1 MKFKSPNE
9 KPKSEWEIKFFRET
23 PFMPFGSMMNA
34 YGQVFK
40 ERGELVSATDIKAFL
55 SDSQK
60 IFKLAKKM
68 VKDAYDFSQDIYEP
82 EPVSMEQATAR
93 NEEFQKKYN
102 QTSEL
107 SEVET
112 EVAQVNEQT
121 GEIKTQ

>member
-1 MKFKSPNE
+1 MKYNNTNNKTI
-9 KPKSEWEIKFFRET
+9 KTEWETKWFREGWAY
-23 PFMPFGSMMNA
+23 PFGSMMNA
-34 YGQVFK
+34 YGQNFTSK
-40 ERGELVSATDIKAFL
+40 GIDIKDFL
-55 SDSQK
+55 SDSKK
-60 IFKLAKKM
+60 IFKLAKAL